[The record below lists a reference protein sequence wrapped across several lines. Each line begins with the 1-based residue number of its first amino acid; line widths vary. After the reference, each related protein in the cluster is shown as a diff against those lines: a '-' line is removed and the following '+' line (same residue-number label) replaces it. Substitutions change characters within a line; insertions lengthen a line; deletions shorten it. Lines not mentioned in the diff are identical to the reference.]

1 MKPIDALGLACP
13 QPVILT
19 KRAIR
24 DENPEELLVLVDNEI
39 ATENL
44 AKMAKELAYSVT
56 TAHPEEG
63 RYEILLT
70 KIKEKR
76 ETKNASETKEDYVV
90 VLAHNLMGGGD
101 ETLSKTLMKSFLY
114 ALTEQDD
121 LPKAVLCY
129 NAGVFLTSE
138 ESDALEDLKTL
149 QEKGVSILSCGLC
162 LDYYHRKEN
171 LLVGEVT
178 NMYRIVELMRTHHVV
193 KPW

>member
-1 MKPIDALGLACP
+1 MNTIDALGLACP

-19 KRAIR
+19 KRVIR

-44 AKMAKELAYSVT
+44 AKMAKELAYTVST
-56 TAHPEEG
+56 THPEEG
-63 RYEILLT
+63 RYEVRLT
-70 KIKEKR
+70 KTGAAKEEKTTPAR
-76 ETKNASETKEDYVV
+76 NSYVV
-90 VLAHNLMGGGD
+90 VLAHNLMGSGD
-101 ETLSKTLMKSFLY
+101 EALSKTLMKSFLY
-114 ALTEQDD
+114 ALTEQDE
-121 LPKAVLCY
+121 LPEAVLCY

-149 QEKGVSILSCGLC
+149 EEKGVSILSCGLC